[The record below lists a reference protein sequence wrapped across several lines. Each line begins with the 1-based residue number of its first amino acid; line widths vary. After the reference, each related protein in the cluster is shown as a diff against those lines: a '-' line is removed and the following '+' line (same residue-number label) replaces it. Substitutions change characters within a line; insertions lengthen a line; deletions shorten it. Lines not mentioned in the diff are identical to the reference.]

1 MNKTIL
7 KTILVGVGLFLIAP
21 IASAA
26 TLIFS
31 PSTVNVTTG
40 NSFSVQVSIDPVV
53 KVGAV
58 EVELNYPAD
67 LLEVTSFTLD
77 GSWMP
82 AGDNSI
88 NNATGVALKSGGY
101 PGGITTPK
109 VFGTVIFRAKKTGS
123 ATVSLGAKSMAL
135 NASSANVLTLGST
148 IQATIKD
155 IVVPTPKP
163 VVTQPTA
170 PTTTQTPAPTTTVKP
185 NTTQQPTTVEP
196 QVGAEQPAE
205 QPQVVAQVTQ
215 PNTNQAS
222 LLSTIGSF
230 LTLRTNNFLVGLVV
244 VLVIVVII
252 IYAIKYLK
260 PKKNGKSE

>member
-40 NSFSVQVSIDPVV
+40 NSFNVQVSVDPVV

-58 EVELNYPAD
+58 EVQLNYPAD

-77 GSWMP
+77 SNWMAAP
-82 AGDNSI
+82 DNSI
-88 NNATGVALKSGGY
+88 NNTTGVAIKSGGY
-101 PGGITTPK
+101 PGGITTQK
-109 VFGTVIFRAKKTGS
+109 VFGTVSFRAKKAGS

-155 IVVPTPKP
+155 AAAP
-163 VVTQPTA
+163 VQQPQVTQPS
-170 PTTTQTPAPTTTVKP
+170 TTGTQTPAPTTTVKP
-185 NTTQQPTTVEP
+185 KTVAQQPTTQP
-196 QVGAEQPAE
+196 QTGTEQPAE
-205 QPQVVAQVTQ
+205 QPQVTAQANQ

-222 LLSTIGSF
+222 LLSSIGS
-230 LTLRTNNFLVGLVV
+230 LLSLRTNNFLVGLIV
-244 VLVIVVII
+244 VLVIVAII
-252 IYAIKYLK
+252 IYAIKYFK
-260 PKKNGKSE
+260 PKKNGKPE